1 MESIDGEFWK
11 YSSTNPFAFSTKSTD
26 LRRKVSYRIHR
37 MILKT
42 DSWDI
47 WHMPRQREL
56 TVHNHANRLK
66 NKCTFLT
73 PSHGFIFNP
82 QRRKIYNNNTLLY
95 KTYKLSNWKKPLHGM
110 VALCARMPTPIH
122 SSPMLQVNYPFSSP
136 LASTSSFTSLDLPP
150 WSYIPSDTLTC
161 YRQKTTLAQQNS
173 FLSETVTQ
181 LSHLTH
187 K

>member
-1 MESIDGEFWK
+1 
-11 YSSTNPFAFSTKSTD
+11 
-26 LRRKVSYRIHR
+26 
-37 MILKT
+37 MILKP

-122 SSPMLQVNYPFSSP
+122 SSPMLQVNYPFSSLWPPP
-136 LASTSSFTSLDLPP
+136 LPSLPLIYPLDPTSPPTLWHVTSRRQHWHNRIHFCPKQWPCCPTRPISNYMNSVSFCKSDILPFLLRSPNSLLF
-150 WSYIPSDTLTC
+150 TF
-161 YRQKTTLAQQNS
+161 N
-173 FLSETVTQ
+173 
-181 LSHLTH
+181 
-187 K
+187 